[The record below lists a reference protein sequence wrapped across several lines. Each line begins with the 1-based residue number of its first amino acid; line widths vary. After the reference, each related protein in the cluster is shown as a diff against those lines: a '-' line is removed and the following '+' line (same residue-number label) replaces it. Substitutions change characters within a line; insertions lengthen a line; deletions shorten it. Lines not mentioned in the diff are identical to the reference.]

1 MATPPGGPS
10 SYDSGPQQPQDA
22 QSAAAGGD
30 VPFLNRFNFPS
41 APSESVQTSSSPQP
55 PAQPRPPQRTRPS
68 QRLQQPQY
76 PHAGQ
81 HGLPGQPGQSGHM
94 GQPGPGEQWM
104 RQEQSQYPQPQY
116 GGGHG
121 AQSESHQPHPSH
133 EPQPY
138 QPEAHPHQP
147 QPPRIQPVEPTPGE
161 TSGTAD
167 HGDPYSVPPQQP
179 LVRPYAMTGGRT
191 RPRYQLA
198 IEALVHTTAEAAQ
211 LQGQLPE
218 HQRICRLCYE
228 IKSVAEISALLTIP
242 LGVARIL
249 VADLA
254 EAGLVAIHQP
264 GGETTS
270 ADGQPDVTLLERVL
284 SGLRKL

>member
-10 SYDSGPQQPQDA
+10 SYGNGRPDQPQDGQSVAA
-22 QSAAAGGD
+22 QGGD
-30 VPFLNRFNFPS
+30 APVLNRFNFPS
-41 APSESVQTSSSPQP
+41 APSEYVQRS
-55 PAQPRPPQRTRPS
+55 AD
-68 QRLQQPQY
+68 QQPQQPGGPQPRHGAPA
-76 PHAGQ
+76 PHGAQPQ
-81 HGLPGQPGQSGHM
+81 HGG
-94 GQPGPGEQWM
+94 
-104 RQEQSQYPQPQY
+104 QPQY
-116 GGGHG
+116 G
-121 AQSESHQPHPSH
+121 AQP
-133 EPQPY
+133 
-138 QPEAHPHQP
+138 PHQP
-147 QPPRIQPVEPTPGE
+147 QHGGQPPQRQPQQQQNPQTRIQPMQPG
-161 TSGTAD
+161 
-167 HGDPYSVPPQQP
+167 HGDRSAGTQRAADQSPPPQQP

-198 IEALVHTTAEAAQ
+198 IEALVHTTAETAQ

-264 GGETTS
+264 GGDETT